1 MLNKVIKFT
10 SISKYFLVAF
20 IIFAFFSLINAQNS
34 FTIMGKVTDK
44 KTGAP
49 LPIVNVYLSETAIGS
64 TTDENG
70 NYSITGIPEGKY
82 SLVVSIIGY
91 KPVIKYLVLK
101 GEKELTQNFS
111 LIEVIYNLD
120 EINVKAEL
128 PKKWLNQLEFF
139 RELFLGNNQFA
150 GDCIIENE
158 TKLEFYEDENYFKA
172 SINEPLLV
180 LNNALG
186 YKINCVIR
194 SFSFNK
200 VKKKISM
207 EVYPGFTEITTSNAD
222 TTDQYYNNREK
233 SYTGSLAHFLTLL
246 TDSTKN
252 IYDEGF
258 VVSFI
263 KDNRTHRGINSPK
276 LSVIYNPQFD
286 TYVLNPSHWGI
297 NSPKLLVIYNP
308 QFDTYVL
315 NPSQLTKKRY
325 DFYVDGILINYSNIK
340 DHVSRIDILHDSGAE
355 FDPAGYFLN
364 VGEFAIQ
371 GYMAGEGIATMLPRF
386 YKPNGEINND

>member
-1 MLNKVIKFT
+1 MLNKVMRFT
-10 SISKYFLVAF
+10 NISKYFLVAF

-70 NYSITGIPEGKY
+70 NYAITGIPEGKY

-200 VKKKISM
+200 VKKMISM

-276 LSVIYNPQFD
+276 LS
-286 TYVLNPSHWGI
+286 
-297 NSPKLLVIYNP
+297 VIYNP